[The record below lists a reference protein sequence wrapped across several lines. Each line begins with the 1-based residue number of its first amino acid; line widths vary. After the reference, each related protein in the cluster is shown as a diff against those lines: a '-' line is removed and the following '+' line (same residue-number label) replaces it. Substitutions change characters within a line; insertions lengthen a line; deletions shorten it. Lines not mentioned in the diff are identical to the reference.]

1 MKNSS
6 ERVQFF
12 FFFKL
17 GSYTYTPKRITA
29 RAKVVY
35 KGATDAIKKI
45 SEDVENILW
54 KKNMQTLLACVVIIT
69 ILQEAPQGEKVTFQW
84 NCHRVQVYK
93 MGQNIESFVFA
104 KLVQCILRIIMWDE
118 R

>member
-1 MKNSS
+1 VYS
-6 ERVQFF
+6 F

-45 SEDVENILW
+45 SEDVENIL
-54 KKNMQTLLACVVIIT
+54 
-69 ILQEAPQGEKVTFQW
+69 
-84 NCHRVQVYK
+84 
-93 MGQNIESFVFA
+93 
-104 KLVQCILRIIMWDE
+104 
-118 R
+118 